1 MFDKMLENVTK
12 LQLAFFGVI
21 LGVCLIFS
29 ASLISNN
36 FSKDEITVTGT
47 AAEIVTSD
55 SAKWSIS
62 FKTEASTRL
71 DAYNKMPKSLEV
83 VKKFLV
89 SNGLTDEN
97 VELGA
102 LESYPK
108 YKINPINGNTT
119 QEINGWVYTQYLE
132 VDTKDVELVK
142 KLENQIQG
150 LVSEG
155 VDISNSNVQYYYS
168 ELPKKKAELLSAA
181 TLDAKNR
188 AAGMLKATHNRVG
201 KMRSVKMGVFQ
212 ITTPESNDVSDWGVN
227 DTSTIEKKITAV
239 ANVVFSIR

>member
-1 MFDKMLENVTK
+1 MLDKILENISK
-12 LQLAFFGVI
+12 LQLTVFGVI
-21 LGVCLIFS
+21 LGICLIFS

-47 AAEIVTSD
+47 AAEIVKSD

-62 FKTEASTRL
+62 LKTEAQTRL
-71 DAYNKMPKSLEV
+71 EAYNKMPQTLKA
-83 VKKFLV
+83 VKTFLL
-89 SNGLTDEN
+89 SSGIKEEDIEI
-97 VELGA
+97 GA

-108 YKINPINGNTT
+108 YKVTQNGNYT
-119 QEINGWVYTQYLE
+119 QEIDSWYYTQRLN
-132 VDTKDVELVK
+132 VTSKDVELIK
-142 KLENQIQG
+142 KLQPEIQG
-150 LVSEG
+150 LISQG
-155 VDISNSNVQYYYS
+155 VDISDSNVQYYYS
-168 ELPKKKAELLSAA
+168 ELPRKKAELLSAA

-212 ITTPESNDVSDWGVN
+212 ITQPESNDVSDWGVN